1 MLKSRRTKK
10 QGMAYL
16 LSLVLGLGMIAI
28 NTKEIELQAEE
39 TPACVIDYAS
49 MEKEQCEDM
58 YVGEVDS
65 VTGMFSYLYVTGTNY
80 YSKAYEV
87 LNILNQEREA
97 EGLNPLTMDKEM
109 LEIAMLRAAEC
120 NVCYG
125 HSRPNGGSYYEPFW
139 GLQGVGYYCGEN
151 IAMGQRSSTEVMTA
165 WMSSDGHRDNIL
177 SSEYTSVGIG
187 CFRQNNGTYCWVQ
200 VFGAGTPTEPSGV
213 SDKIATHKVEIMS
226 AFLTETDYEYD
237 SISIKEGEQVTPSLY
252 MNNQSSSLN
261 ATQASFFGVYVDAN
275 SFDWVSS
282 NKSIATVSTNGT
294 VTGVKAGSFTVTG
307 TEANATNL
315 ELVISGEV
323 TAVGGTSGGDSSEG
337 GNSGGASEG
346 DSSEGGNAGGTSGGA
361 SSEEGNAGGTS
372 GGDSSEGGNAGGA
385 SGDDSSEG
393 GNAGGASG
401 GGNAGDN
408 SGEGSSEYSIWFAYY
423 QGCDFYRCS
432 DGNVR
437 AFNRSNGELVVD
449 EFKCDGTYTYY
460 FQYDGTAMKDRL
472 TYHPNGVNVI
482 YFDSEGHEVFSDFA
496 HVKTSIEGKPVD
508 DYCFFDVNGYLY
520 VDVVTYDKA
529 GEKLYYANPYG
540 VLERGKWFQFS
551 DTVMC
556 ADGTPWNGAA
566 GKYGYANAD
575 GTLMVNTWTYDWNGN
590 LVYMEGNGTMSKY

>member
-10 QGMAYL
+10 QGLAYL

-65 VTGMFSYLYVTGTNY
+65 VAGMFSYLYVTGTNY

-125 HSRPNGGSYYEPFW
+125 HSRPNGGSCYEPFW

-165 WMSSDGHRDNIL
+165 WMSSDNHRNNIL

-187 CFRQNNGTYCWVQ
+187 CFRQNNGAYCWVQ
-200 VFGAGTPTEPSGV
+200 VFGAGTPTEPSGI
-213 SDKIATHKVEIMS
+213 SDKTATHKVEIMS
-226 AFLTETDYEYD
+226 SYLTETDYEYD
-237 SISIKEGEQVTPSLY
+237 SISVKEGEQVTPSIY
-252 MNNQSSSLN
+252 MNNQSSSLD
-261 ATQASFFGVYVDAN
+261 AIQASFFGVYVDAN

-294 VTGVKAGSFTVTG
+294 VTGVKAGSFTVTV

-323 TAVGGTSGGDSSEG
+323 TAA
-337 GNSGGASEG
+337 GGASGG
-346 DSSEGGNAGGTSGGA
+346 DSSEGGNAGGTSGGGA
-361 SSEEGNAGGTS
+361 
-372 GGDSSEGGNAGGA
+372 SEGGN
-385 SGDDSSEG
+385 S
-393 GNAGGASG
+393 GGASG

-508 DYCFFDVNGYLY
+508 DYCFFDINGYLY

-556 ADGTPWNGAA
+556 ADGTPWNGSA